1 MGFPIR
7 KLCGRAA
14 LITLMLV
21 GGMLAASMSYADDDD
36 GAQTAGP
43 QTLAFPS
50 AVAATPNST
59 GRTHRPLAD

>member
-1 MGFPIR
+1 
-7 KLCGRAA
+7 
-14 LITLMLV
+14 MLV